1 MQLHTVKGN
10 LVDKSKKDN
19 ALIKNILFQMLSKGE
34 RSNNVCSSNTLQ
46 KEYNKKM
53 SSEHLVA
60 GSSDLKGRW

>member
-19 ALIKNILFQMLSKGE
+19 ALIKNILFQMLSEGE
-34 RSNNVCSSNTLQ
+34 RSSNVCSSNTLQ

-60 GSSDLKGRW
+60 